1 MHTEFAVAPGFD
13 LPDAFSVGLLFAGIA
28 LFAAV
33 GALSSEHE
41 RPYSASLVYLAL
53 GLVAAAAVSV
63 FDLDWIDPFADAKL
77 LEHLTEIA
85 LTIALFAGGLTI
97 QWSPA
102 WRQWRNV
109 ALLIG
114 VVMPLTIAA
123 AAAFGMLALGLSL
136 GAAVALGSI
145 LAPTD
150 PVLAGSVGTRPPGEE
165 TGDESPARFD
175 LTAEASL
182 NDGLAS
188 PFVLLGIFILE
199 HEGEGWIGDWLLAD
213 VVYAVGAALAVG
225 ALAGYWLGAVAERMR
240 ERDLLASELD
250 LLAVI
255 GAVLAIYGATNALD
269 MYGLLAVFAAG
280 VGFRHYEAGHEYD
293 KRAHEGAVVAENF
306 FELAVILVLGSLVT
320 LDGLGEPGVA
330 GWLLG
335 PLLILLV
342 RPALVLGVLV
352 RSARPFRERLF
363 LSWFGVKGVASIY
376 YAAYLI
382 GHGPL
387 SPADERLVLWTTV
400 AAVTTSVVVHG
411 ITGSAVSRR
420 LLNA

>member
-1 MHTEFAVAPGFD
+1 MHFALVPGFEV
-13 LPDAFSVGLLFAGIA
+13 PDAFSIALLFAGVA

-41 RPYSASLVYLAL
+41 RPYSASLVYLVL
-53 GLVAAAAVSV
+53 GLMAAAAVDV
-63 FDLDWIDPFADAKL
+63 FDVRWIDPFADSKL

-97 QWSPA
+97 QWNPR
-102 WRQWRNV
+102 WKEWRNV

-123 AAAFGMLALGLSL
+123 TAAFGVLALGLSF
-136 GAAVALGSI
+136 GAAVALGAI

-150 PVLAGSVGTRPPGEE
+150 PVLAGSVGTKPPGED
-165 TGDESPARFD
+165 TGHESPARFD

-199 HEGEGWIGDWLLAD
+199 REGERWLGEWLLAD
-213 VVYAVGAALAVG
+213 VLYAVGAALAVG
-225 ALAGYWLGAVAERMR
+225 ALAGYWIGAAASRMR
-240 ERDLLASELD
+240 ERDMLASELD

-255 GAVLAIYGATNALD
+255 GAVLAIYGVANALD

-280 VGFRHYEAGHEYD
+280 VGFRHYETGHEYD

-306 FELAVILVLGSLVT
+306 LELAVILVLGSLVT
-320 LDGLGEPGVA
+320 LDGLGDPGVA

-335 PLLILLV
+335 PLLILVV

-352 RSARPFRERLF
+352 RSPRPSRERLF

-376 YAAYLI
+376 YVSYLI
-382 GHGPL
+382 GQGPL
-387 SPADERLVLWTTV
+387 SPADERLVFWTTA
-400 AAVTTSVVVHG
+400 AAVMTSVVVHG

-420 LLNA
+420 LLRA